1 MNDQF
6 RIEAGRLHGYVM
18 GQPRKLTALGS
29 PTSLLEHILV
39 AQVAQDFVSH
49 IGEQPRL
56 LQEGREGLNHSFN
69 MTRLVVY
76 TADRKF
82 PNSRYLGI
90 LTTILISLQ
99 NLC

>member
-6 RIEAGRLHGYVM
+6 RIEAGRLHGHVM

-49 IGEQPRL
+49 IGEQPL
-56 LQEGREGLNHSFN
+56 HAPPSIEGWNHN
-69 MTRLVVY
+69 
-76 TADRKF
+76 
-82 PNSRYLGI
+82 
-90 LTTILISLQ
+90 
-99 NLC
+99 